1 MEELI
6 KQLSA
11 KTGIARDKA
20 EQVGQCLK
28 EHAIDVPQ
36 WISGDASKLA
46 SLLTEKTGLAKADAE
61 KVVGTIKSQGG
72 EWMKALGQQGSG
84 MAQKAKDAVG
94 GLFGKK

>member
-11 KTGIARDKA
+11 KAGIARDKA

-28 EHAIDVPQ
+28 EHAVDVPA
-36 WISGDASKLA
+36 WISGEASKLA
-46 SLLTEKTGLAKADAE
+46 TLLSEKTGLAKAESE
-61 KVVGTIKSQGG
+61 KVVSTIKSQGG
-72 EWMKALGQQGSG
+72 EWVKALGQQGSG